1 MSYILFC
8 LYFRYSLLGDNI
20 GRFHVDSDTGL
31 VTTSGLFDR
40 EEISVYYLTLV
51 AQDCSITDPRATA
64 VNLTITVEDEN
75 DNTPKFSTNQI
86 TVHIPDRIQPGQ
98 FVYGAKAYDE
108 DSGNNSL
115 LSYSISGEDAK
126 KFIINPNT
134 GVVKTTE
141 ELRLRDHGSDDT
153 FYELSIK
160 VSDSG
165 KSARSSNANLIV
177 KLWPAHLFPV
187 ITSPKT
193 TQFTAA
199 EDTPAGKVITKVVA
213 SSPKPGLI
221 GGIRYSIAGGN
232 VGDALKMDLNTG
244 EVAISGVGLD
254 YETSRQYEVWV
265 EARDSDMPSLRSVI
279 ELVINVSD
287 ANDNAPVME
296 ESQYYPSVLE
306 EEYPPVKVI
315 SVKALDKDSGKNG
328 KVSYTLSDDCDGAF
342 SIDADTG
349 EIFTNSKLDR
359 EDIDSYRLIVKAM
372 DEGIPQL
379 TGTATISVSVLD
391 KNDNPPRFTRLFSVN
406 VTENAEPGSFVIRV
420 TSSDLDIGENANAT
434 YLFTENPG
442 NKFAIDALTG
452 NVTVVAPL
460 DREVLDE
467 YVLKVAAV
475 DGSWRAETP
484 LTITIQDQNDNIPEF
499 EKQTYVFNFPELQK
513 HSMFVGQVIATDRDK
528 QGPNSIISYSLKHP
542 SDIFSIDPTSGEL
555 FSKRGLKFKFS
566 GLETSPEN
574 QYVLTVVASD
584 NGRPPLS
591 TECQVTVNIIGTN
604 ISPPKFE
611 SREYFSPV
619 PDKAMIGHQIIKVS
633 AKDTIDFGVNA
644 EIEYFKVGGN
654 GSDMFNVNKNTGWIT
669 LAKALENKKLLNQ
682 FTIQVK
688 AVDLG
693 VPPQYDQ
700 VPVTLVLTGENR
712 YSPVFPALSYQ
723 VIVPENEPIN
733 STILTVSAHDS
744 DEGPNG
750 MVRYSLSNNP
760 HFNIHPISGA
770 ITIVQPLDYDT
781 VQENRLNVTA
791 TDMGFQ
797 PRRTTAMLTVLLT
810 DVNDNPPKFDLPEYE
825 AYLPENSLPK
835 TLVYNIK
842 ATDID
847 SAKNSIIHYSIVG
860 GSGKEYFMIDLK
872 TGSIF
877 SKVKFDFEEKNLYTL
892 DILAV
897 NPESPMYGSTK
908 VLIHITG
915 VNEYYPK
922 FIQPVFHFDVLESA
936 DIGTNVGTIQAI
948 DQDGGDDGKVYYIF
962 VMSSNDKGF
971 AIGYETGD
979 ITVSRRLDRETQNR
993 VILTV
998 MAKNFGG
1005 IKGNDTDEAQVI
1017 ISIQDGNDPPEFLE
1031 QQYNTEVSEGVA
1043 VGTKVLTVKAIDKD
1057 VKTQNNQFSYSIIN
1071 GNSNNSFKIDYQT
1084 GDIETAS
1091 VLDRETIATYTLTI
1105 GAIDTGV
1112 PPETGTA
1119 TVKITV
1125 EDINDHG
1132 PELVESNFQG
1142 SIMEN
1147 EPPHTSVM
1155 TLAATDPDLPPN
1167 GGPFTFELVGGKHRD
1182 LFTLERHSGV
1192 IRTSA
1197 MLDRESTPQ
1206 LEILVS
1212 SYFAM
1217 LGEKYIARASPSP

>member
-1 MSYILFC
+1 M
-8 LYFRYSLLGDNI
+8 LGENI
-20 GRFHVDSDTGL
+20 DRFHVDSDTGL
-31 VTTSGLFDR
+31 VTTSVLLDR
-40 EEISVYYLTLV
+40 EDTSVYYLTLV

-64 VNLTITVEDEN
+64 VNLTITIEDEN
-75 DNTPKFSTNQI
+75 DSTPKFSANQI
-86 TVHIPDRIQPGQ
+86 TVYIPDRIQPGQ

-108 DSGNNSL
+108 DSGINSL
-115 LSYSISGEDAK
+115 LSYSLSGEDAN
-126 KFIINPNT
+126 KFTINPST
-134 GVVKTTE
+134 GVVKTIE

-153 FYELSIK
+153 FYELEIQ

-165 KSARSSNANLIV
+165 KIPRSSSAKLIV

-187 ITSPKT
+187 ITSPKST
-193 TQFTAA
+193 HFTAA

-213 SSPKPGLI
+213 SSPKPGVI

-244 EVAISGVGLD
+244 EVSISSVGLD
-254 YETSRQYEVWV
+254 YETSTQYEVWV
-265 EARDSDMPSLRSVI
+265 EARDSDTPSLRSVLQ
-279 ELVINVSD
+279 LVINVTD
-287 ANDNAPVME
+287 ANDNAPMLE
-296 ESQYYPSVLE
+296 QTQYYPSVLE

-315 SVKALDKDSGKNG
+315 TVKAIDKDSGVNG
-328 KVSYTLSDDCDGAF
+328 KVMYKLNDDGNGAF
-342 SIDADTG
+342 SIDASTG
-349 EIFTNSKLDR
+349 EIFTNNKLDR
-359 EDIDSYRLIVKAM
+359 EDISMYQLIVQVV
-372 DEGIPQL
+372 DEGVPQL
-379 TGTATISVSVLD
+379 TGTATISVNVLD

-434 YLFTENPG
+434 YSFTENPG
-442 NKFAIDALTG
+442 NKFAIDPLTG
-452 NVTVVAPL
+452 NVTVIAPL

-499 EKQTYVFNFPELQK
+499 EKQSYVFNFPELQK
-513 HSMFVGQVIATDRDK
+513 HSMFVGQIIATDRDK

-542 SDIFSIDPTSGEL
+542 SDIFSIDPASGEL
-555 FSKRGLKFKFS
+555 YSKRGLKFKYS
-566 GLETSPEN
+566 ALEVSPEN
-574 QYVLTVVASD
+574 QYVLTVIASD

-591 TECQVTVNIIGTN
+591 AECQVTVNIIGANT
-604 ISPPKFE
+604 SPPKFE

-619 PDKAMIGHQIIKVS
+619 PDKATVGHQIIKVT
-633 AKDTIDFGVNA
+633 AKDTVDFGVNA
-644 EIEYFKVGGN
+644 EIEYFKIGGN
-654 GSDMFNVNKNTGWIT
+654 GSEVFNINKNTGWIT
-669 LAKALENKKLLNQ
+669 LAKALDNKKLLNQ
-682 FTIQVK
+682 FTLHIK

-700 VPVTLVLTGENR
+700 VTVTLILTGENR
-712 YSPVFPALSYQ
+712 YSPIFPALSYQ

-733 STILTVSAHDS
+733 STILNVSAQDS

-750 MVRYSLSNNP
+750 MIRYSISNNQN
-760 HFNIHPISGA
+760 FKIHPQSGA
-770 ITIVQPLDYDT
+770 VTIVQPLDYDT
-781 VQENRLNVTA
+781 VHEYHLNVTA

-797 PRRTTAMLTVLLT
+797 PRRTTAMVTVLLT
-810 DVNDNPPKFDLPEYE
+810 DINDNPPKFDLPLYE
-825 AYLPENSLPK
+825 AYLAENSPPK
-835 TLVYNIK
+835 TFVFNIK

-847 SAKNSIIHYSIVG
+847 SAKNAIVHYSIVG
-860 GSGKEYFMIDLK
+860 GSGKEYFTIDLK
-872 TGSIF
+872 TGNIY
-877 SKVKFDFEEKNLYTL
+877 SKVKFDFEEKNLYML
-892 DILAV
+892 EILAV

-915 VNEYYPK
+915 INEYYPK

-936 DIGTNVGTIQAI
+936 DIGSSVGNIQAT
-948 DQDGGDDGKVYYIF
+948 DQDGGEDGKIYYLF

-971 AIGYETGD
+971 AIGYETGE

-1031 QQYNTEVSEGVA
+1031 QTYSAEVSEGVA
-1043 VGTKVLTVKAIDKD
+1043 IGTKVLTVKAIDKD

-1071 GNSNNSFKIDYQT
+1071 GNNNNSFKIDSQT
-1084 GDIETAS
+1084 GEIETAS
-1091 VLDRETIATYTLTI
+1091 MLDRETISMYTLTI

-1112 PPETGTA
+1112 PPETGTT

-1125 EDINDHG
+1125 GDINDHG
-1132 PELVESNFQG
+1132 PVLVEANFLG
-1142 SIMEN
+1142 HIMEN

-1182 LFTLERHSGV
+1182 LFTLESHSGV

-1197 MLDRESTPQ
+1197 MIDRESTPQ
-1206 LEILVS
+1206 LEIMVS
-1212 SYFAM
+1212 DIIIFKLKLHM
-1217 LGEKYIARASPSP
+1217 